1 MDIKD
6 LIQNFQNYTVK
17 ELNIIA
23 QAVKDEKER
32 RDYNEELKKCIQV
45 ASDALYKLDASL
57 GKRVTVNIEDYSGEW
72 VTGELDLAEL
82 SEVLGEYLP

>member
-6 LIQNFQNYTVK
+6 LTQNFQNYTVK

-32 RDYNEELKKCIQV
+32 RDKEELKKCIQV

-57 GKRVTVNIEDYSGEW
+57 GKRVTVNIEDYNGEW